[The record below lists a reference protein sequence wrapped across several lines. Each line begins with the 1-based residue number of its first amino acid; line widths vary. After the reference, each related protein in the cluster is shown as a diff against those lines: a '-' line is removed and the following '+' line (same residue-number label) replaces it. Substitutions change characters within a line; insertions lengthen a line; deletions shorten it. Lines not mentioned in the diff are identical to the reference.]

1 MGYEEQPGL
10 VATSFYT
17 ARSERGCM
25 HAEELVLT
33 QSATASIYVSMGE
46 WIQLPFL
53 QTQLLLVQGY
63 VLAISCANVMP
74 DWYLCAS

>member
-1 MGYEEQPGL
+1 MGYEEQPGV

-33 QSATASIYVSMGE
+33 QSATVSIYVSMGE
-46 WIQLPFL
+46 RIKLPLL
-53 QTQLLLVQGY
+53 QTQLLLVQCC
-63 VLAISCANVMP
+63 VLATSCASVMP
-74 DWYLCAS
+74 DLYFCAF

>member
-46 WIQLPFL
+46 
-53 QTQLLLVQGY
+53 
-63 VLAISCANVMP
+63 
-74 DWYLCAS
+74 